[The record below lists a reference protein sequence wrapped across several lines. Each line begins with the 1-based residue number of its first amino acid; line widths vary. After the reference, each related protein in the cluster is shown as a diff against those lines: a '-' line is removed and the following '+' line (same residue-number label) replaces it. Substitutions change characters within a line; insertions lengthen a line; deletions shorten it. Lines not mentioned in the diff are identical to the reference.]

1 MNGMDESEVEEVMRR
16 VLLSGRLNPGTK
28 LGETKLAA
36 IFGVS
41 RERVRGVL
49 KRLSHDRM
57 VQIEKNRGAFVIP
70 VDLSDARATYE
81 ARRILESG
89 IVMRLVECVAPADI
103 ARLRRH
109 LAEEIRLKGAH
120 DRATTVRL
128 AGEFHLLMAQ
138 MVGNEVIL
146 RQLQELIGRSTALVT
161 FFEPESAATCT
172 CEEHGLVLEA
182 VAKRDS
188 TAAVRAMTSHLSLIE
203 TRLRPRICE
212 SLGTAPEPA
221 IAEELRQFRAEKVLA
236 RQAS

>member
-1 MNGMDESEVEEVMRR
+1 MDEADVEGVMRR
-16 VLLSGRLNPGTK
+16 VLMSGRLRPGTK
-28 LGETKLAA
+28 LVETKLASV
-36 IFGVS
+36 FGVS

-49 KRLSHDRM
+49 KRLSHDRL
-57 VQIEKNRGAFVIP
+57 VLIEKHRGAFVMP

-89 IVMRLVECVAPADI
+89 IMMRLVECVTPADI

-109 LAEEIRLKGAH
+109 LSQEIGLQSQH
-120 DRATTVRL
+120 DRTATVRL
-128 AGEFHLLMAQ
+128 AGEFHMLMAQ
-138 MVGNEVIL
+138 IVGNEMIL

-188 TAAVRAMTSHLSLIE
+188 ALAVRAMTSHLSLIE

-212 SLGTAPEPA
+212 ALDTSLESA
-221 IAEELRQFRAEKVLA
+221 IAEEMRLFRAERVLDL
-236 RQAS
+236 QAS